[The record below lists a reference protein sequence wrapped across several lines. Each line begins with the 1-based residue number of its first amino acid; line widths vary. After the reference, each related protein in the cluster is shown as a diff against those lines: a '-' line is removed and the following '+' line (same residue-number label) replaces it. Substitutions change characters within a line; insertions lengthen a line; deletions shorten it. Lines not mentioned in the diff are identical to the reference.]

1 MINAIINNKV
11 DRQYFKTNEDSL
23 TSFVFEKLSYLP
35 NELFE
40 YLIRHSV
47 NDEIPEFD
55 FKSFREIT
63 YWPHWDSDRT
73 TNKKF
78 VEPDIFIRF
87 EKYDLLIE
95 AKRYDENQQYS
106 SQWKNEIIAYQNEYK
121 GDNKKLIFIALGG
134 INNFQTE
141 FIQID
146 NFEQKIYKCKWSSI
160 LNNIRMLK
168 KQIEP
173 SSNLLNT
180 SFTVNNIFND
190 LILIFQLYGYS
201 IADWFETFEY
211 EKGITDFGINK
222 LLEKKVL
229 YE

>member
-40 YLIRHSV
+40 YVIRHSV
-47 NDEIPEFD
+47 NEDIPEFD
-55 FKSFREIT
+55 FKSLREII
-63 YWPHWDSDRT
+63 YWPHWNSDKT

-78 VEPDIFIRF
+78 VEPDVFIRF

-95 AKRYDENQQYS
+95 AKRYDENQQYF
-106 SQWKNEIIAYQNEYK
+106 SQWENEIIAYQNEYES
-121 GDNKKLIFIALGG
+121 DNKKLVFIALGG

-141 FIQID
+141 LITNK

-160 LNNIRMLK
+160 LNNIRKLK

-173 SSNLLNT
+173 SSNLLNV
-180 SFTVNNIFND
+180 SFTVNNILND

-201 IADWFETFEY
+201 IADWFETFDY

-222 LLEKKVL
+222 LIEKKDL

>member
-47 NDEIPEFD
+47 NDDIPEFD
-55 FKSFREIT
+55 FKSLNKII
-63 YWPHWDSDRT
+63 YWPHWDGDRT

-78 VEPDIFIRF
+78 VIPDVFIRF

-95 AKRYDENQQYS
+95 AKRYDENQQYY

-121 GDNKKLIFIALGG
+121 SDNKKLVFIALGG

-141 FIQID
+141 FIKIE
-146 NFEQKIYKCKWSSI
+146 NFDQKIYKCKWSSI
-160 LNNIRMLK
+160 LNNVRKLK

-190 LILIFQLYGYS
+190 LILIFQIYGYS
-201 IADWFETFEY
+201 VADWFETFDY

-222 LLEKKVL
+222 LLNKERL

>member
-11 DRQYFKTNEDSL
+11 DRQYFKTNEDSF

-35 NELFE
+35 SELFE
-40 YLIRHSV
+40 YLIRNSV

-55 FKSFREIT
+55 FKTLSEIL

-78 VEPDIFIRF
+78 VEPDVFIRF

-95 AKRYDENQQYS
+95 AKRYDENQQYT
-106 SQWKNEIIAYQNEYK
+106 SQWENEIIAYQNEYES
-121 GDNKKLIFIALGG
+121 DNKKLVFIALGG
-134 INNFQTE
+134 NSNFQTE
-141 FIQID
+141 STIIGD
-146 NFEQKIYKCKWSSI
+146 YEQKIYKCKWSSI
-160 LNNIRMLK
+160 LNNIRKLK

-180 SFTVNNIFND
+180 SFVVNNIFND

-201 IADWFETFEY
+201 IADWFETFDY
-211 EKGITDFGINK
+211 EKGVSDFGFNK
-222 LLEKKVL
+222 LMDKKFL